1 MALTFYMF
9 FLHSTATYKVSQ
21 GHASSFYPSQ
31 QAEYIPRKDVVN
43 SWKVKKSIQFDDASL
58 NLLYT

>member
-1 MALTFYMF
+1 MF